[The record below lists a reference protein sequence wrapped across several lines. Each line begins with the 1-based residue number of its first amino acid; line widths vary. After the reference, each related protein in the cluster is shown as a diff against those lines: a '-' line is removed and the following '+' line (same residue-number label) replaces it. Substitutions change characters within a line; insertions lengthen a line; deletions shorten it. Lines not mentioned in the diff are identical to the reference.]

1 MDKTTRSALCILH
14 SAFCIV
20 LAALPAVAQV
30 ESYIDAPKGAYIDT
44 GFKPDSNTRVVMDV
58 DVQGAGEYWFGMW
71 NVDYNNGAFAVGND
85 VNNVYTGYGNQGGGN
100 GQRVSNGRHTLD
112 YSNGVFRVDGNVHTT
127 RTGTFGPL
135 NYNLY
140 LFAQNR
146 KGTATPRG
154 DQGTIRCYS
163 CKIYNDG
170 TLVRDFVPT
179 GDPDAG
185 FRDTVSGQFFGN
197 SGSGTMLFNGSV
209 RKKGTWY
216 TSSWD
221 GGFIAATNNIILGK
235 TPSPA
240 SGLNSEG
247 SGSYR
252 VLTDG
257 DAVAKDKTQATSL
270 DSNASLTYT
279 LGEVATVNEVRIY
292 STWGDGGRDTLSVKS
307 VQIENPAGETVT
319 LSDGAVSFS
328 GNNCCACAT
337 LKMDDDSPLCTNA
350 CKVVFNFGAQ
360 EAGHVGYAELEV
372 VVDHPVVV
380 SMSGVI
386 EIPTGENVTTNLTPA
401 DLSIWGP
408 NGGNLT
414 IAGSG
419 TVVTQ
424 NVPMVNTLD
433 GVNFGN
439 YWPWLDG
446 TVTVE
451 NGARL
456 ESDTMLF
463 WGSGQ
468 GETYKDNTRKLLVRS
483 GGTAVFS
490 PPGGVLHIIG
500 VQNSGYQGAWLVVT
514 GANSK
519 AVLPATVWLSNNA
532 GDPGHGGGL
541 DVLDGGTVELGTL
554 NAGHSGGTLR
564 LNIDGGTL
572 RSTGGIY
579 CYRNYNR
586 WTGGSF
592 TFRDCLV
599 ETPVFK
605 FTYPASAHCGDT
617 VTFDG
622 AVFRP
627 LGTPVAKFFDGP
639 PAITDKNAKFV
650 VAGNGLIID
659 APAGSTLEASA
670 LLQGEGGFTKRGAGT
685 VNLSGANTY
694 TGMTTVEA
702 GTLAIPSSG
711 ALCGGLVVSNGAVC
725 TVSLSTA
732 PTLGAVTIAGTA
744 TFASTFSATSLALP
758 SGGSLTVTGVGAN
771 VGAVSDY
778 AGDFTVTGVSEW
790 PRNTPIVKSSTPGFL
805 EKVAAGLNASETVD
819 AGYEFAIVNDTSLQL
834 VRAGIVNQ
842 TMVWDGA
849 GSDTLWSTVGNWSNA
864 TRRIYSGDAL
874 VVAAGGDSTA
884 DLGEEVVLPTVRFNA
899 GIAAHTISPA
909 GASDSLKINTL
920 VTNESASTQ
929 TFNLP
934 VSIGEEAFAV
944 YADGDVV
951 FSNGLA
957 AATGIT
963 PAVTKTG
970 AGTLAIDGAT
980 WGGPLDLREGAVA
993 FSGQTAGAAVLS
1005 SVAGDI
1011 TVNGVLDAGGAAVTL
1026 AESSPRILGT
1036 NAVLANGLFTY
1047 VPRGDYNFLDLDENQ
1062 VLTLTNNATFTTTS
1076 AIFENGTGNRRG
1088 VRVLDGSSLVFDNNG
1103 GGHISSK
1110 DNGVGNFLY
1119 ASGGSTIILPRGR
1132 TYIAWPSNAGRNGRI
1147 DVTDGSFI
1155 SGGSVEFGWRASESW
1170 FTLTNSAA
1178 SFADGLYLDVNNN
1191 IDYAH
1196 SHMHVSGGIVT
1207 SAVWRVGIAAGKVH
1221 DRTELVFDDATLV
1234 PSKADTTAQPYFR
1247 CTKPDCNQISIQ
1259 AGGLAVDSAYDV
1271 TIAAPFVGVGGLAK
1285 LGAGV
1290 VTLSST
1296 NAYTGATVVSNGTL
1310 RLTGRVAGPISVAP
1324 GATLALPIPAAGDVP
1339 LAASVTVE
1347 EGGSLSAVSQELP
1360 EGVRSVDVLR
1370 TSGSIVLPDIPN
1382 DEAGNCF
1389 FVSRR
1394 NGENVLRYG
1403 RKLGFIVIVK

>member
-1 MDKTTRSALCILH
+1 MKSTVFVLASMFVASAL
-14 SAFCIV
+14 
-20 LAALPAVAQV
+20 PVA
-30 ESYIDAPKGAYIDT
+30 
-44 GFKPDSNTRVVMDV
+44 
-58 DVQGAGEYWFGMW
+58 GAG
-71 NVDYNNGAFAVGND
+71 
-85 VNNVYTGYGNQGGGN
+85 
-100 GQRVSNGRHTLD
+100 
-112 YSNGVFRVDGNVHTT
+112 
-127 RTGTFGPL
+127 
-135 NYNLY
+135 
-140 LFAQNR
+140 
-146 KGTATPRG
+146 
-154 DQGTIRCYS
+154 
-163 CKIYNDG
+163 
-170 TLVRDFVPT
+170 
-179 GDPDAG
+179 
-185 FRDTVSGQFFGN
+185 
-197 SGSGTMLFNGSV
+197 
-209 RKKGTWY
+209 TWT
-216 TSSWD
+216 TSSWN
-221 GGFIAATNNIILGK
+221 GGFTVAANNILRGK
-235 TPSPA
+235 TPDNPSAAANALVNP
-240 SGLNSEG
+240 NNNTTIIEG
-247 SGSYR
+247 SCSYAT
-252 VLTDG
+252 LTDG
-257 DAVAKDKTQATSL
+257 DAEAKSKVKTIALPSNCSL
-270 DSNASLTYT
+270 SYA
-279 LGEVATVNEVRIY
+279 LGSARTIKEVRIY
-292 STWGDGGRDTLSVKS
+292 STWGDGGRDTLSVAS
-307 VQIENPAGETVT
+307 VTAETQGGQTVT
-319 LSDGAVSFS
+319 LSPGSVLHSDN
-328 GNNCCACAT
+328 NNCVCAT
-337 LKMDDDSPLCTNA
+337 LKMADDSPLCENA
-350 CKVVFNFGAQ
+350 VKVTFNFGAQ
-360 EAGHVGYAELEV
+360 ENGYVGYAELEV
-372 VVDHPVVV
+372 IVDGAVDLDL
-380 SMSGVI
+380 SGII
-386 EIPTGENVTTNLTPA
+386 EITAGNDVTTNRTPD
-401 DLSIWGP
+401 DLSIYGP

-419 TVVTQ
+419 VVVTQ
-424 NVPMVNTLD
+424 NVPDVKTMA

-468 GETYKDNTRKLLVRS
+468 GTTYKDNTRKLLVRS

-605 FTYPASAHCGDT
+605 FTYPASAFCGDT

-627 LGTPVAKFFDGP
+627 LGTPAAKFFDGP
-639 PAITDKNAKFV
+639 PAIADKNAKFV

-778 AGDFTVTGVSEW
+778 AGDFVIAGVSEW
-790 PRNTPIVKSSTPGFL
+790 PRNTPIVSSSTDAFL
-805 EKVAAGLNASETVD
+805 AKVAASLNASETISS
-819 AGYEFAIVNDTSLQL
+819 GLEFTVKDGSVQL
-834 VRAGIVNQ
+834 VQAGIVNGSL
-842 TMVWDGA
+842 TWTGA
-849 GSDTLWSTVGNWSNA
+849 AGDTLWSTAGNWGDANRA
-864 TRRIYSGDAL
+864 IASGDAL
-874 VVAAGGDSTA
+874 VVAAGGASTA
-884 DLGEEVVLPTVRFNA
+884 DLGEEVVLVSARFDE
-899 GIAAHTISPA
+899 GISAHTISPA

-920 VTNESASTQ
+920 VTNESASIQ

-934 VSIGEEAFAV
+934 VSIGEADFAV

-957 AATGIT
+957 AATGVT
-963 PAVTKTG
+963 PSVTKTG

-980 WGGPLDLREGAVA
+980 WGGALDLREGAVA
-993 FSGQTAGAAVLS
+993 LSGQTAGASILS
-1005 SVAGDI
+1005 SAAGDI
-1011 TVNGVLDAGGAAVTL
+1011 AINGLLDAGGAAVTL
-1026 AESSPRILGT
+1026 AETSPRILGT
-1036 NAVLANGLFTY
+1036 NAVLANGVFTY
-1047 VPRGDYNFLDLDENQ
+1047 VPRSGYNYLDLDENQ
-1062 VLTLTNNATFTTTS
+1062 VLTLTNNATFTTT
-1076 AIFENGTGNRRG
+1076 APIFENGVGNKRG
-1088 VRVLDGSSLVFDNNG
+1088 VRVLDNSSLVFDNNG
-1103 GGHISSK
+1103 NAYISSK
-1110 DNGVGNFLY
+1110 DNGTGNFLY

-1132 TYIAWPSNAGRNGRI
+1132 TYIAWPSWGGRNGRI
-1147 DVTDGSFI
+1147 DVSDGSFI
-1155 SGGSVEFGWRASESW
+1155 GGGSVEFGWRASSSW
-1170 FTLTNSAA
+1170 FTLTDSAA
-1178 SFADGLYLDVNNN
+1178 SFTDGFYLDVNNN

-1196 SHMHVSGGIVT
+1196 SHMHVSGSVVT
-1207 SAVWRVGIAAGKVH
+1207 SAVWRVGNASGKVH
-1221 DRTELVFDDATLV
+1221 GSTELVFDDATIV
-1234 PSKADTTAQPYFR
+1234 PSKDDTAAQPYFL
-1247 CTKPDCNQISIQ
+1247 CTKPDCNQIRIL
-1259 AGGLAVDSAYDV
+1259 AGGLRVDTTNTV
-1271 TIAAPFVGVGGLAK
+1271 TIAAPLTGVGGLAK

-1296 NAYTGATVVSNGTL
+1296 NAYTGATIVSNGTL

-1324 GATLALPIPAAGDVP
+1324 GATLALPIPAAGEVVP
-1339 LAASVTVE
+1339 TVPSLVVEDGGNLAAI
-1347 EGGSLSAVSQELP
+1347 APALP
-1360 EGVRSVDVLR
+1360 EGVMRVDVLR
-1370 TSGSIVLPDIPN
+1370 TTGELSIPEQNRDA
-1382 DEAGNCF
+1382 AGNVF
-1389 FVSRR
+1389 FAKTTAE
-1394 NGENVLRYG
+1394 GCVLQYG
-1403 RKLGFIVIVK
+1403 KPLGLQILVR

>member
-1 MDKTTRSALCILH
+1 MKSTVFVLASMFVASAL
-14 SAFCIV
+14 
-20 LAALPAVAQV
+20 PVA
-30 ESYIDAPKGAYIDT
+30 
-44 GFKPDSNTRVVMDV
+44 
-58 DVQGAGEYWFGMW
+58 GAG
-71 NVDYNNGAFAVGND
+71 
-85 VNNVYTGYGNQGGGN
+85 
-100 GQRVSNGRHTLD
+100 
-112 YSNGVFRVDGNVHTT
+112 
-127 RTGTFGPL
+127 
-135 NYNLY
+135 
-140 LFAQNR
+140 
-146 KGTATPRG
+146 
-154 DQGTIRCYS
+154 
-163 CKIYNDG
+163 
-170 TLVRDFVPT
+170 
-179 GDPDAG
+179 
-185 FRDTVSGQFFGN
+185 
-197 SGSGTMLFNGSV
+197 
-209 RKKGTWY
+209 TWT
-216 TSSWD
+216 TSSWN
-221 GGFIAATNNIILGK
+221 GGFTVAANTILRRK
-235 TPSPA
+235 TPDNPSAAANALVNP
-240 SGLNSEG
+240 NNNTTIIEG
-247 SGSYR
+247 SCSYAT
-252 VLTDG
+252 LTDG
-257 DAVAKDKTQATSL
+257 DAEAKSKVKTIALPSNCSL
-270 DSNASLTYT
+270 SYA
-279 LGEVATVNEVRIY
+279 LGSARTIKEVRIY
-292 STWGDGGRDTLSVKS
+292 STWGDGGRDTLSVAS
-307 VQIENPAGETVT
+307 VTAETQGGQTVT
-319 LSDGAVSFS
+319 LSPGSVLHSDN
-328 GNNCCACAT
+328 NNCVCAT
-337 LKMDDDSPLCTNA
+337 LKMADDSPLCENA
-350 CKVVFNFGAQ
+350 VKVTFNFGAQ
-360 EAGHVGYAELEV
+360 ENGYVGYAELEV
-372 VVDHPVVV
+372 IVDGAVDLDL
-380 SMSGVI
+380 SGII
-386 EIPTGENVTTNLTPA
+386 EITAGNDVTTNRTPD
-401 DLSIWGP
+401 DLSIYGP

-419 TVVTQ
+419 VVVTQ
-424 NVPMVNTLD
+424 NVPDVKTMA

-468 GETYKDNTRKLLVRS
+468 GTTYKDNTRKLLVRS

-605 FTYPASAHCGDT
+605 FTYPASAFCGDT

-627 LGTPVAKFFDGP
+627 LGTPAAKFFDGP
-639 PAITDKNAKFV
+639 PAIADKNAKFV

-778 AGDFTVTGVSEW
+778 AGDFVIAGVSEW
-790 PRNTPIVKSSTPGFL
+790 PRNTPIVSSSTDAFL
-805 EKVAAGLNASETVD
+805 AKVAASLNASETISS
-819 AGYEFAIVNDTSLQL
+819 GLEFTVKDGSVQL
-834 VRAGIVNQ
+834 VQAGIVNGSL
-842 TMVWDGA
+842 TWTGA
-849 GSDTLWSTVGNWSNA
+849 AGDTLWSTAVNWGDANRA
-864 TRRIYSGDAL
+864 IASGDAL
-874 VVAAGGDSTA
+874 VVAAGGASTA
-884 DLGEEVVLPTVRFNA
+884 DLGEEVVLVSARFDE
-899 GIAAHTISPA
+899 GISAHTISPA

-920 VTNESASTQ
+920 VTNESASIQ

-934 VSIGEEAFAV
+934 VSIGEADFAV

-957 AATGIT
+957 AATGVT
-963 PAVTKTG
+963 PSVTKTG

-980 WGGPLDLREGAVA
+980 WGGALDLREGAVA
-993 FSGQTAGAAVLS
+993 LSGQTAGASILS
-1005 SVAGDI
+1005 SAAGDI
-1011 TVNGVLDAGGAAVTL
+1011 AINGLLDAGGAAVTL
-1026 AESSPRILGT
+1026 AETSPRILGT
-1036 NAVLANGLFTY
+1036 NAVLANGVFTY
-1047 VPRGDYNFLDLDENQ
+1047 VPRSGYNYLDLDENQ
-1062 VLTLTNNATFTTTS
+1062 VLTLTNNATFTTT
-1076 AIFENGTGNRRG
+1076 APIFENGVGNKRG
-1088 VRVLDGSSLVFDNNG
+1088 VRVLDNSSLVFDNNG
-1103 GGHISSK
+1103 NAYISSK
-1110 DNGVGNFLY
+1110 DNGTGNFLY

-1132 TYIAWPSNAGRNGRI
+1132 TYIAWPSWSGRNGRI
-1147 DVTDGSFI
+1147 DVVDGSFV

-1170 FTLTNSAA
+1170 FTLTDSAA
-1178 SFADGLYLDVNNN
+1178 SFTDGFYLDVNGT

-1196 SHMHVSGGIVT
+1196 SHMHVSGSVVT
-1207 SAVWRVGIAAGKVH
+1207 SAVWRVGNASGKVH

-1234 PSKADTTAQPYFR
+1234 PTRDDAADAPWFL
-1247 CTKPDCNQISIQ
+1247 CTKPDCGQIRIL
-1259 AGGLAVDSAYDV
+1259 AGGLRIDTTNAV
-1271 TIAAPFVGVGGLAK
+1271 TLAAPLVGAGTLTK
-1285 LGAGV
+1285 LGAG
-1290 VTLSST
+1290 TLTLASMNSY
-1296 NAYTGATVVSNGTL
+1296 AGATVVSNGTL

-1324 GATLALPIPAAGDVP
+1324 GATLALPIPAAGEVVP
-1339 LAASVTVE
+1339 TVPSLVVEDGGNLAAI
-1347 EGGSLSAVSQELP
+1347 APALP
-1360 EGVRSVDVLR
+1360 EGVMRVDVLR
-1370 TSGSIVLPDIPN
+1370 TTGELSIPEQNRDA
-1382 DEAGNCF
+1382 AGNVF
-1389 FVSRR
+1389 FAKTTAE
-1394 NGENVLRYG
+1394 GCVLQYG
-1403 RKLGFIVIVK
+1403 KPLGLQILVR